1 MSKNDTLISHCRN
14 LRLADCLHCRHLRLA
29 NEILI
34 AFSTAGR
41 SRRQW
46 LLHWMVQ
53 SKRLQSLRQNRDFFA
68 LNQRSAGTDALLGAA
83 AGVQRNA

>member
-1 MSKNDTLISHCRN
+1 MPKYDTLISHCRN
-14 LRLADCLHCRHLRLA
+14 LRLADCLHCRHLHLA

-46 LLHWMVQ
+46 SFHWMVQ
-53 SKRLQSLRQNRDFFA
+53 GKRLQSLRQNRNLFPLDE
-68 LNQRSAGTDALLGAA
+68 RSTGADTLFGAA
-83 AGVQRNA
+83 AGVERNA

>member
-1 MSKNDTLISHCRN
+1 MTPSFLIVAISVSQI
-14 LRLADCLHCRHLRLA
+14 DHCRHLRLA

-46 LLHWMVQ
+46 SLHWMVQ
-53 SKRLQSLRQNRDFFA
+53 GKCLQSLGQNRNLFPLDE
-68 LNQRSAGTDALLGAA
+68 RRAGADALLGAA
-83 AGVQRNA
+83 AGVQ